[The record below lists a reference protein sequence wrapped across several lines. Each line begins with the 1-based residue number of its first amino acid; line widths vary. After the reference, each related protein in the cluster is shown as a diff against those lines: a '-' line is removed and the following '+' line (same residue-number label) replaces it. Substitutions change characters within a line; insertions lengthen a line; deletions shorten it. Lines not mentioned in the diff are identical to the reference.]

1 MHSLIPLLV
10 GSVTA
15 LVHNRTQDV
24 LIRQHFVQH
33 LNLTFV
39 ETKGWQRQTQPMEQV
54 SEASQTPDMPSPKD
68 FVSLIF
74 GLLAF
79 ILAISIH
86 WFNEERSAKIEVLL
100 TKGLEDCRSVDA
112 NHLNTENRGRLV
124 HVQGRATGRVPI
136 ADAQFQD
143 AVVHDCLK
151 LQSTLEVLQW
161 VPASGLMKDLSGQSR
176 HSLEWSTSYHD
187 SSRFRQP
194 SPQNPRLPTGLHLG
208 TRTTPCSRV
217 KLGAFSLTEDM
228 LVHFHSFESAA
239 TLLPDI
245 VHAAE
250 ISFFSCQDGFFYGR
264 PGFRGTVAEAK
275 ASIFGQHE
283 VGDLRVR
290 FLCTKN
296 CDTTVVAVQCHKELG
311 ETETFVPY
319 RLVPRAPCD
328 GEIQE
333 RLKIVEAGE
342 RSLRDLR
349 EGSCCAGGVA
359 TCCCCPCNTVA
370 CFTSQEVV
378 TEEIFFIADS
388 IEVKE
393 RPFRRAVS
401 RSPWRLWNIRLFG
414 WALSYFALRL
424 MLFPFIAD
432 STLVGLS
439 RWGKLAP
446 SLLLLMIT
454 LIVWVMVVTAAYACY
469 RPSMGIKYFVAVAI
483 IIGIPFLCNQ
493 FIQASK

>member
-1 MHSLIPLLV
+1 MLP
-10 GSVTA
+10 
-15 LVHNRTQDV
+15 
-24 LIRQHFVQH
+24 
-33 LNLTFV
+33 
-39 ETKGWQRQTQPMEQV
+39 
-54 SEASQTPDMPSPKD
+54 
-68 FVSLIF
+68 
-74 GLLAF
+74 
-79 ILAISIH
+79 
-86 WFNEERSAKIEVLL
+86 
-100 TKGLEDCRSVDA
+100 
-112 NHLNTENRGRLV
+112 
-124 HVQGRATGRVPI
+124 
-136 ADAQFQD
+136 
-143 AVVHDCLK
+143 
-151 LQSTLEVLQW
+151 
-161 VPASGLMKDLSGQSR
+161 
-176 HSLEWSTSYHD
+176 
-187 SSRFRQP
+187 RF
-194 SPQNPRLPTGLHLG
+194 L
-208 TRTTPCSRV
+208 
-217 KLGAFSLTEDM
+217 
-228 LVHFHSFESAA
+228 
-239 TLLPDI
+239 
-245 VHAAE
+245 
-250 ISFFSCQDGFFYGR
+250 FSCQDGFFYGR

-275 ASIFGQHE
+275 ASIFGHHE